1 MNVEVTCDRLHPAQQ
16 RLGDPRDDG
25 DRSQDVQ
32 ALPARET
39 KPEVRTMQLGSA
51 GLQHADERLEGDE
64 RVVLILDTR
73 RDVETRQEW
82 LRVSAELPDQVAV
95 SPQVGRTDQ
104 AAHSINSLVSGNDK
118 RSSEDVKTHGGTLD
132 DPVSNTSCEYS

>member
-1 MNVEVTCDRLHPAQQ
+1 
-16 RLGDPRDDG
+16 
-25 DRSQDVQ
+25 
-32 ALPARET
+32 
-39 KPEVRTMQLGSA
+39 MQLGSA

-82 LRVSAELPDQVAV
+82 LRVGAELPDQVAV

-132 DPVSNTSCEYS
+132 DPVSTTSCEYSRQGTRGSHEHTKLRRPDHRCRAARHRYG

>member
-1 MNVEVTCDRLHPAQQ
+1 
-16 RLGDPRDDG
+16 
-25 DRSQDVQ
+25 
-32 ALPARET
+32 
-39 KPEVRTMQLGSA
+39 MQLGSP

-95 SPQVGRTDQ
+95 SPQIGRADQ
-104 AAHSINSLVSGNDK
+104 AAH
-118 RSSEDVKTHGGTLD
+118 RSTPWCREMIKDRRKMSRPMAAPSTILFLQRHAKTAGKE
-132 DPVSNTSCEYS
+132 PEEERNAQRF